1 MRYVKGQDP
10 AIAQS
15 CSLLELLY
23 NLQAEHW
30 TDSVFHSMDYSLAL
44 ASLRAADPRLASVIQ
59 RIGDCQLAQ
68 NRSQGDLL
76 ATLAESILYQQ
87 LSGKAAAAI
96 HRRFLQLYP
105 DNPSASDILATPDEL
120 LRTAGISR
128 PKIAY
133 LKDLAAKIPD
143 FPTLEELA
151 DWDDEAI
158 ITSLT
163 QVKGIGRWTVQMLLI
178 FRLHRWDVL
187 PTEDLGIR
195 TAMRRLYD
203 LPDLPPKK
211 AMLALATAWQPYRS
225 IASWYLWRSLDPDI
239 QDS

>member
-1 MRYVKGQDP
+1 
-10 AIAQS
+10 
-15 CSLLELLY
+15 
-23 NLQAEHW
+23 
-30 TDSVFHSMDYSLAL
+30 MDYSLAL
-44 ASLRAADPRLASVIQ
+44 ASLQATDPRLASVIQ
-59 RIGDCQLAQ
+59 QVGDCQLAQ
-68 NRSQGDLL
+68 NNSNGDLL

-96 HRRFLQLYP
+96 HRRFLQLYAG
-105 DNPSASDILATPDEL
+105 DLSASDILATPDDL

-133 LKDLAAKIPD
+133 LKDLAAKLPD

-158 ITSLT
+158 ITTLT

-203 LPDLPPKK
+203 LPDLPPKQE
-211 AMLALATAWQPYRS
+211 MLALAAPWRPYRT
-225 IASWYLWRSLDPDI
+225 IASWYLWRSLDPNFQNI
-239 QDS
+239 ESKP